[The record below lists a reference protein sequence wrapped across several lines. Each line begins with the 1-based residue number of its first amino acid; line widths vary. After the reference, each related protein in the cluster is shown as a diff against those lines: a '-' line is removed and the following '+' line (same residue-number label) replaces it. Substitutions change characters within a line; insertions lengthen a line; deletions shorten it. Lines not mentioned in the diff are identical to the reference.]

1 MDLSRKIEAA
11 LFASLE
17 PLTLADLARLEDGAT
32 EADVAAALAAL
43 RAEYA
48 TTGRAVD
55 IVEVAG
61 GVQLRT
67 RPEFAPVL
75 ARLDTVPEPGRLSAA
90 ALETLAVIAYHQP
103 ISRAQI
109 EAIRGVGCG
118 AVLRTLL
125 DRELITVVGR
135 GDGVGRPSLYGTT
148 TRFLEHFGFRSLDD
162 LPPLEGFDAWASGD
176 GGA

>member
-17 PLTLADLARLEDGAT
+17 PLTLAELARLEDGAT
-32 EADVAAALAAL
+32 EADVADALAAL

-48 TTGRAVD
+48 ATRRAFDV
-55 IVEVAG
+55 VEVAG

-75 ARLDTVPEPGRLSAA
+75 ARLDSVPETGRLSAA
-90 ALETLAVIAYHQP
+90 ALETLAVVAYHQP
-103 ISRAQI
+103 VSRAQI
-109 EAIRGVGCG
+109 EAIRGVSCG

-125 DRELITVVGR
+125 DRELVAVVGR
-135 GDGVGRPSLYGTT
+135 GDGLGRPALYGTT
-148 TRFLEHFGFRSLDD
+148 RRFLEHFGFRSLAD
-162 LPPLEGFDAWASGD
+162 LPPLEGFPVLTEPDD
-176 GGA
+176 D